1 MPSTLESL
9 SPWSPRILCAR
20 WDGSTTSTKAIA
32 IQEANARL
40 IAAAPDLLA
49 ALRAVQHNRSCSCY
63 VTVGKPCARCEVGYD
78 EVDSAIAK
86 AEGR

>member
-1 MPSTLESL
+1 VHCFSV
-9 SPWSPRILCAR
+9 
-20 WDGSTTSTKAIA
+20 KAWG
-32 IQEANARL
+32 QQC
-40 IAAAPDLLA
+40 AAAPDLLA